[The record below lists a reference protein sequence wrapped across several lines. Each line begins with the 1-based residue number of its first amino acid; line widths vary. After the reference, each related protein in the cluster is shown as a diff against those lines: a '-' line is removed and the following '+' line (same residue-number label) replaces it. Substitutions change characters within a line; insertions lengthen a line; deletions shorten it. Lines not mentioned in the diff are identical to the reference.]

1 MDSNISLYSTNVEPQ
16 LSCLGLYRRYDYLRT
31 RGQGEWFTLITEE
44 AKVLGISS
52 AVYKGDNRYQV
63 DGFCHPDHDFFIR
76 LIQTAVNWCKAK
88 KAVEIRFNVSKQD
101 KNKENL
107 VRDVGFRAMEEK
119 AYLKSG
125 NRKTQTL
132 LYSTG

>member
-1 MDSNISLYSTNVEPQ
+1 MSSRNYLVSGCTGVTIIWEPAARVN
-16 LSCLGLYRRYDYLRT
+16 GLL
-31 RGQGEWFTLITEE
+31 W
-44 AKVLGISS
+44 VLGISS

-88 KAVEIRFNVSKQD
+88 KAVEITFNVSKQD

-107 VRDVGFRAMEEK
+107 VRDVGFRTMEGE
-119 AYLKSG
+119 AYLESG
-125 NRKTQTL
+125 NRKTRTL